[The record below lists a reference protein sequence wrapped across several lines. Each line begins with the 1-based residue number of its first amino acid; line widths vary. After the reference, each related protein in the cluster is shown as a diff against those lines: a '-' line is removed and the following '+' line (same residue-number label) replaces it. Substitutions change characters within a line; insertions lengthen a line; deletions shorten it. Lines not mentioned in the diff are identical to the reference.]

1 MENTSIGYVLH
12 LELLKGKI
20 KKSKSI
26 FHPRVPTYV
35 SRVTCGSAY
44 LPANILPTFPD
55 DLIPS
60 PDLLEMVV
68 SWIFED
74 PRLILITFLNTPIV
88 TSPPPGFLELTPLC
102 GLICWCVKAPL
113 AYKRRKPT
121 LSSGALGG
129 KMDLLDSLDG
139 DCHLLYSRLHLSIL
153 QVLMLLQGHLTEKNL
168 YGRLGL
174 VTGEQMASLVEDV
187 RLLSDKLNPL
197 HAAKEIE
204 LALDRLAQVLQVAMA
219 SGVLLWTR
227 GRYSCEGSAQGLA
240 LRRRNKEGR
249 VEHLPS
255 PICSFL
261 LLISP
266 LLLQPSVRLPG
277 AASGGAV
284 VMQQMDRVGFT
295 LVMSL
300 ILITLSS
307 AFRESKD
314 SVLWAAA

>member
-1 MENTSIGYVLH
+1 M
-12 LELLKGKI
+12 
-20 KKSKSI
+20 
-26 FHPRVPTYV
+26 
-35 SRVTCGSAY
+35 
-44 LPANILPTFPD
+44 
-55 DLIPS
+55 
-60 PDLLEMVV
+60 
-68 SWIFED
+68 
-74 PRLILITFLNTPIV
+74 
-88 TSPPPGFLELTPLC
+88 
-102 GLICWCVKAPL
+102 
-113 AYKRRKPT
+113 
-121 LSSGALGG
+121 
-129 KMDLLDSLDG
+129 LDSLDG